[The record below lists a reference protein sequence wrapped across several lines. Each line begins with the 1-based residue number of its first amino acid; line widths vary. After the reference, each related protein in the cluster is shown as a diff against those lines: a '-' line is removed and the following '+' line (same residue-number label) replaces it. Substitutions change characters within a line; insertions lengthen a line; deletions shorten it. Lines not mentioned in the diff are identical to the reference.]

1 MQWSKLKSRV
11 KRLIEPALARRID
24 FHVTSY
30 RESHDECERGWITFD
45 GNIVFETSWYQHQ
58 QGSNELRPQDL
69 GAALRTYPDLSIDE
83 ALNHSDPII
92 RAFAIVDRRLG
103 RRRIAD
109 ISTESR
115 KHPLIDLFYHLRT
128 ENKLATELKP

>member
-1 MQWSKLKSRV
+1 MQWSRLKSRV

-30 RESHDECERGWITFD
+30 RESHDECERGWITLD
-45 GNIVFETSWYQHQ
+45 GKMVFETSWYQHQ
-58 QGSNELRPQDL
+58 QGRNELRPQDL
-69 GAALRTYPDLSIDE
+69 GSALRTYPDLPIDE

-109 ISTESR
+109 ISTDSR
-115 KHPLIDLFYHLRT
+115 KHPLVDLFYHLRT
-128 ENKLATELKP
+128 ESGSPQS